1 MSFTVELKFKKIMK
15 LVKLFLFAFFMSACA
30 VVGSAQVS
38 AKATSITDQ
47 WTLVHSQ
54 DGINFYAKKVVC
66 TLYEGVKPFDYV
78 VLKVE
83 NTTNET
89 ASISFEFGT
98 ILNGECFGCGSNE
111 AIASI
116 TLAPNAVIENN
127 CSTFSQGMHG
137 LIQNR
142 MSKTVNRFDGI
153 QINTIKISKK

>member
-1 MSFTVELKFKKIMK
+1 MK

-38 AKATSITDQ
+38 AKTSSITDQ
-47 WTLVHSQ
+47 WTLLHTQ
-54 DGINFYAKKVVC
+54 NGINFYAKTSVC

-78 VLKVE
+78 FLKVE

-89 ASISFEFGT
+89 ATLSFELGT

-111 AIASI
+111 AIASL
-116 TLAPNAVIENN
+116 TLAPNTAIENN
-127 CSTFSQGMHG
+127 CSNATQGMHG

-142 MSKTVNRFDGI
+142 TSKTVNRFDGI
-153 QINTIKISKK
+153 QINTIKISRK

>member
-1 MSFTVELKFKKIMK
+1 MK

-38 AKATSITDQ
+38 AKASSITDQ

-54 DGINFYAKKVVC
+54 NGINFYAQTSVC

-78 VLKVE
+78 FLKVE

-89 ASISFEFGT
+89 ATISFELGT

-111 AIASI
+111 AIASL
-116 TLAPNAVIENN
+116 TLSPNAATENN
-127 CSTFSQGMHG
+127 CSTATQGMHG

-153 QINTIKISKK
+153 QINTIKISRK

>member
-1 MSFTVELKFKKIMK
+1 MK
-15 LVKLFLFAFFMSACA
+15 LVKLFLLAFFMSACA

-89 ASISFEFGT
+89 ASISFELGT

>member
-1 MSFTVELKFKKIMK
+1 MK

-89 ASISFEFGT
+89 ASISFELGT

-116 TLAPNAVIENN
+116 TLAPNALIENN

>member
-1 MSFTVELKFKKIMK
+1 
-15 LVKLFLFAFFMSACA
+15 MSAFA
-30 VVGSAQVS
+30 LVGSTQVS
-38 AKATSITDQ
+38 AKASSITDQ
-47 WTLVHSQ
+47 WALVHSQ
-54 DGINFYAKKVVC
+54 NGINFYAKKVTC
-66 TLYEGVKPFDYV
+66 ALYEGVKPFDYV

-83 NTTNET
+83 NTTIET
-89 ASISFEFGT
+89 ATISFELGT
-98 ILNGECFGCGSNE
+98 ILNGQCFGCGSNE

-153 QINTIKISKK
+153 QINTIKISRK

>member
-1 MSFTVELKFKKIMK
+1 MK
-15 LVKLFLFAFFMSACA
+15 LVKLFLFAFFMSAFA
-30 VVGSAQVS
+30 LVGSAQVS

-54 DGINFYAKKVVC
+54 NGINFYAKTVAC

-83 NTTNET
+83 NTSNET
-89 ASISFEFGT
+89 ATISFELGT

-111 AIASI
+111 AVASM
-116 TLAPNAVIENN
+116 TLAPNTVAENN
-127 CSTFSQGMHG
+127 CSNFSQGMHG

-153 QINTIKISKK
+153 QINTIKISRK

>member
-1 MSFTVELKFKKIMK
+1 MK

-89 ASISFEFGT
+89 ASISFELGT

>member
-1 MSFTVELKFKKIMK
+1 MSLFPFK
-15 LVKLFLFAFFMSACA
+15 AYNS
-30 VVGSAQVS
+30 
-38 AKATSITDQ
+38 
-47 WTLVHSQ
+47 
-54 DGINFYAKKVVC
+54 
-66 TLYEGVKPFDYV
+66 
-78 VLKVE
+78 
-83 NTTNET
+83 T

>member
-1 MSFTVELKFKKIMK
+1 MK

-38 AKATSITDQ
+38 AKASSITDQ

-54 DGINFYAKKVVC
+54 NGINFYAQTSVC

-78 VLKVE
+78 FLKVE

-89 ASISFEFGT
+89 VTISFELGT

-111 AIASI
+111 AIASL
-116 TLAPNAVIENN
+116 TLAPNAATENN
-127 CSTFSQGMHG
+127 CSTATQGMHG

-153 QINTIKISKK
+153 QINTIKISRK

>member
-1 MSFTVELKFKKIMK
+1 MK

-83 NTTNET
+83 NMTNET

>member
-1 MSFTVELKFKKIMK
+1 MK
-15 LVKLFLFAFFMSACA
+15 LVKLFLFAFFMSAFA
-30 VVGSAQVS
+30 LVGSTQVS
-38 AKATSITDQ
+38 AKASSITDQ
-47 WTLVHSQ
+47 WALVHSQ
-54 DGINFYAKKVVC
+54 NGINFYAKKVTC
-66 TLYEGVKPFDYV
+66 ALYEGVKPFDYV

-83 NTTNET
+83 NTTIET
-89 ASISFEFGT
+89 ATISFELGT
-98 ILNGECFGCGSNE
+98 ILNGQCFGCGSNE

-153 QINTIKISKK
+153 QINTIKISRK

>member
-89 ASISFEFGT
+89 ASISFELGT

>member
-1 MSFTVELKFKKIMK
+1 MK

-54 DGINFYAKKVVC
+54 NGINFYAKTSVC

-78 VLKVE
+78 FIKVE

-89 ASISFEFGT
+89 ATLSFELGT
-98 ILNGECFGCGSNE
+98 ILNGECFVCGSNE
-111 AIASI
+111 AIASL
-116 TLAPNAVIENN
+116 TLAPNTAIENN
-127 CSTFSQGMHG
+127 CSNTTHCMHG

-142 MSKTVNRFDGI
+142 TTKTVNRFDGI

>member
-1 MSFTVELKFKKIMK
+1 MK

>member
-1 MSFTVELKFKKIMK
+1 MK
-15 LVKLFLFAFFMSACA
+15 LVKLFLFAFFMSASA

-89 ASISFEFGT
+89 ASISFELGT

>member
-1 MSFTVELKFKKIMK
+1 MK

-38 AKATSITDQ
+38 AKASSITDQ

-54 DGINFYAKKVVC
+54 NGINFYAQTSVC

-78 VLKVE
+78 FLKVE

-89 ASISFEFGT
+89 ATISFELGT

-111 AIASI
+111 AIASL
-116 TLAPNAVIENN
+116 TLAPNAATENN
-127 CSTFSQGMHG
+127 CSTATQGMHG

-153 QINTIKISKK
+153 QINTIKISRK

>member
-1 MSFTVELKFKKIMK
+1 
-15 LVKLFLFAFFMSACA
+15 MSACA

-38 AKATSITDQ
+38 AKASSITDQ

-54 DGINFYAKKVVC
+54 NGINFYAQTSVC

-78 VLKVE
+78 FLKVE

-89 ASISFEFGT
+89 ATISFELGT

-111 AIASI
+111 AIASL
-116 TLAPNAVIENN
+116 TLAPNAATENN
-127 CSTFSQGMHG
+127 CSTATQGMHG

-153 QINTIKISKK
+153 QINTIKISRK

>member
-1 MSFTVELKFKKIMK
+1 MK

-38 AKATSITDQ
+38 AKASSITDQ

-54 DGINFYAKKVVC
+54 NGINFYAKTAVC
-66 TLYEGVKPFDYV
+66 SLYEGVKPFDYV

-89 ASISFEFGT
+89 ATISFELGT

-111 AIASI
+111 SLASI
-116 TLAPNAVIENN
+116 TLAPNAVAENN

-142 MSKTVNRFDGI
+142 MSKAINRFDGI
-153 QINTIKISKK
+153 QINTIKISRK